1 MVPSTSRGAS
11 DMDVRVTK
19 FGDAGIKISHEKNKD
34 GEELKSKLLR
44 LETVNVG
51 MSDVGDIITSLVL
64 SDRNLAPQ
72 KAQRQRL

>member
-1 MVPSTSRGAS
+1 
-11 DMDVRVTK
+11 MDVRITK
-19 FGDAGIKISHEKNKD
+19 FGDAGIKISHEKDKD

-64 SDRNLAPQ
+64 
-72 KAQRQRL
+72 